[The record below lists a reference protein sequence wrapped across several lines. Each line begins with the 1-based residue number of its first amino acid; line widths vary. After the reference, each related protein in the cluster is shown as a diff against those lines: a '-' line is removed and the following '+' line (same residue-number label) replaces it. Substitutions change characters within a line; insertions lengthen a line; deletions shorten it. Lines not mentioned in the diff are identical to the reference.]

1 MSCESFFSQ
10 QGQMTWPVFAIAEGE
25 KSTTSGSTGLL
36 FTSNVLLLVQA
47 LKAPAPVF
55 RRGHALWSLCIHHG
69 SSLIDCD
76 RVQ

>member
-1 MSCESFFSQ
+1 
-10 QGQMTWPVFAIAEGE
+10 MTRAVFVIAEGE
-25 KSTTSGSTGLL
+25 KSTTSGSAGLL

-47 LKAPAPVF
+47 LNTLAPVF
-55 RRGHALWSLCIHHG
+55 RRGHALWSLCFHHG

>member
-1 MSCESFFSQ
+1 MDHA
-10 QGQMTWPVFAIAEGE
+10 WA
-25 KSTTSGSTGLL
+25 SGAALVGTGL
-36 FTSNVLLLVQA
+36 SSKA

-55 RRGHALWSLCIHHG
+55 RRGHALWSLCSHHG